1 MKSVMKYLFGVT
13 YEKLSLNYV
22 KFSVCVCDRIR
33 HFSLVLSM
41 ENENLLEYLNYGKCV
56 YILT

>member
-1 MKSVMKYLFGVT
+1 MKYLFGVT

-22 KFSVCVCDRIR
+22 KFSVCVCDRIK